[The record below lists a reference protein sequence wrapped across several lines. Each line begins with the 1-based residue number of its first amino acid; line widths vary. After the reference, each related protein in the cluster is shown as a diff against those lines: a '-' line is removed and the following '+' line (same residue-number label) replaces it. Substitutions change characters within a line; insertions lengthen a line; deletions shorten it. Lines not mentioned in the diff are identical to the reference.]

1 MRAAKR
7 SDVSCPFELNRR
19 YTTTAERSS
28 MALSPPKASNT
39 GLRAIHAAERDRT
52 ASALIQPMV
61 MAWIRR
67 IRWKV
72 ADAGPGNTGFNAKDY
87 YPNGEK
93 PNPQRTG
100 GTGQG
105 GRSRIGGC

>member
-1 MRAAKR
+1 
-7 SDVSCPFELNRR
+7 
-19 YTTTAERSS
+19 

-67 IRWKV
+67 IRWSV
-72 ADAGPGNTGFNAKDY
+72 ADAGAGNTEFIAKHYDTIA
-87 YPNGEK
+87 EK
-93 PNPQRTG
+93 RDRERLPAA
-100 GTGQG
+100 
-105 GRSRIGGC
+105 SRAAAV